1 MSKIVISGSGV
12 YTPPDSISNE
22 ELSASYNSYAAKY
35 NEGREKEIAAGE
47 TAPLKESGA
56 QFIFNASGIRS
67 RYVVDKTGI
76 LDPERMRPRLREYS
90 DEGVSI
96 QAGMGERAARQ
107 ALEAAE
113 TAPGD
118 IDALIV
124 ACTAVE
130 RLYPPVSV
138 EIQKLLGARGFAF
151 DLQAAC
157 SSMAFRHS
165 DGKGHDQRRERQ
177 EGASHKP
184 GDMHGARL
192 FQGQRDPLPLR
203 GRRGGVEKPVAGG
216 TEGIQPQGGA
226 HERPQPLRAEADEGA
241 QDGGTKGEG
250 PLGGIR
256 SLQGTCF
263 GIGQRPRKPKASSI
277 NPLFGGPVRVSE
289 WKTGQHERSSSRGNP
304 WMGGASDRAPG
315 PTARAAGST
324 PRSWA

>member
-47 TAPLKESGA
+47 TAPLKGSGA

-113 TAPGD
+113 IVPGD

-203 GRRGGVEKPVAGG
+203 GRRGGGSDGEGRRIELPGRVRG
-216 TEGIQPQGGA
+216 TRNQDLHPIFGHGE
-226 HERPQPLRAEADEGA
+226 QPLRLPER
-241 QDGGTKGEG
+241 
-250 PLGGIR
+250 GIR
-256 SLQGTCF
+256 RYETAGAVLHSGREEAFQGDRTTGLRVHPLAPR
-263 GIGQRPRKPKASSI
+263 GIGFKRFGTQAS
-277 NPLFGGPVRVSE
+277 L
-289 WKTGQHERSSSRGNP
+289 
-304 WMGGASDRAPG
+304 APPG
-315 PTARAAGST
+315 EQPHKQAHMHKGVG
-324 PRSWA
+324 